1 MPRPV
6 QAVLVLLHVL
16 FVATLVGAVRAL
28 SAASSVDAVDGYL
41 LGLLLYASLPG
52 VAAFVL
58 SLRVR
63 HGGVR
68 VWYGL
73 LAVQVWIVLGALAGL
88 GGGAGLEGV
97 ARLVMPTAVLVLL
110 GRAESRQ
117 WFRSSPELRAE
128 QRLFSFARMM
138 TLRRDGGQTA
148 LEYLGLVLVVVA
160 LVGGLTA
167 TGVGRQLTAE
177 IRAAI
182 CSLTGSSCPAP
193 GRDVVAGGGDAAGD
207 GGGDGLGGTGA
218 GGSSG
223 ADGGS
228 AHGGGESGLT
238 GGSGSTGTSGATEGA
253 TTTTGATDGTAT
265 TGSDSTGGSGTDG
278 GAGSSDSGTDGGAG
292 SSDSTGGSSIDGG
305 TGGTESGGGS
315 GRPTGSTGGS
325 SAGGATGTSGATGA
339 TGASGTTGSQPGSAS
354 PQDRAALPPADFIVP
369 VDAGRP
375 AGPHGGGFLDG
386 LVGDGLGG
394 DVQGVVDAVLRP
406 GETGRRIV
414 DQWRRDTRGAEG
426 KWARGDYIGAVWDGN
441 KAVGGAGAGMA
452 IPGSGARVDAEVR
465 DAERAHLSERI
476 PLTATPAGR
485 KAWWDGLSPE
495 ERERYIEL
503 VPERIGNL
511 DGIPALARDAANR
524 RNLPA
529 LIDKLEGVDTDKARD
544 QLAGLREIQRQLDE
558 DAKPPMY
565 LIGIGDEGNGRAIVS
580 FGDPDA
586 SRHVS
591 AYVPGLNTSLDEE
604 FAKNDIGRARDT
616 AIGAQGYDESTAS
629 IVWLGYDAP
638 QLPDKDGVAGYFAV
652 MGTGRAEK
660 GGAAY
665 RDFMDGISVTNRNED
680 PHLTAIGHSYG
691 SRTVGAAAARPG
703 GIPGVDDIILVG
715 SPGVGVDHAVD
726 LGVGSAHVF
735 VGAAANDP
743 VTKLPSR
750 TQVVVGG
757 VGLVLGGPGGAYL
770 AGDLADPGDDDL
782 WFGKDPASE
791 AFGARRFPVADGPP
805 LVGGGGI
812 SLDSHANYFSPE
824 RDAVSA
830 DSIALI
836 VSGNA
841 DRLKMEEPK

>member
-1 MPRPV
+1 MPRPL

-16 FVATLVGAVRAL
+16 LVATLVGAIRAL
-28 SAASSVDAVDGYL
+28 STASSVDAVDGYL

-58 SLRVR
+58 SLYVR

-73 LAVQVWIVLGALAGL
+73 LAVQAWIVLGALAEL
-88 GGGAGLEGV
+88 SGGAGVQGV
-97 ARLVMPTAVLVLL
+97 ARLVMPAAVIVLL
-110 GRAESRQ
+110 CRPESRR
-117 WFRSSPELRAE
+117 WFRSGLEQRAE

-138 TLRRDGGQTA
+138 KLRRDGGQTA

-160 LVGGLTA
+160 LVGGLMA
-167 TGVGRQLTAE
+167 TGTGRQLTAE
-177 IRAAI
+177 IRSAI
-182 CSLTGSSCPAP
+182 CELTGSSCPAP
-193 GRDVVAGGGDAAGD
+193 GHDVVAGGGSTNGNGNGSGSGDDASGAGAD
-207 GGGDGLGGTGA
+207 TGA
-218 GGSSG
+218 GG
-223 ADGGS
+223 A
-228 AHGGGESGLT
+228 GGGGGDESSLT
-238 GGSGSTGTSGATEGA
+238 GGTGSTGTSGDTGGGA
-253 TTTTGATDGTAT
+253 TTGTT
-265 TGSDSTGGSGTDG
+265 
-278 GAGSSDSGTDGGAG
+278 AGSSGN
-292 SSDSTGGSSIDGG
+292 TGGSSGNS
-305 TGGTESGGGS
+305 E
-315 GRPTGSTGGS
+315 GS
-325 SAGGATGTSGATGA
+325 SGSSSNSGSSGTSSPSSP
-339 TGASGTTGSQPGSAS
+339 SGDTAH
-354 PQDRAALPPADFIVP
+354 PQGDDAFPPAAVFVP

-375 AGPHGGGFLDG
+375 AGPNGGGFLDG
-386 LVGDGLGG
+386 LLGDGLGG

-406 GETGRRIV
+406 GESGRRIV
-414 DQWRRDTRGAEG
+414 DQWERDTRGAGE
-426 KWARGDYIGAVWDGN
+426 KWARGDYIGAAWDWN
-441 KAVGGAGAGMA
+441 KAVGGAGAGLA

-476 PLTATPAGR
+476 PQNATPAER

-511 DGIPALARDAANR
+511 DGIPVLARDAANR

-544 QLAGLREIQRQLDE
+544 QLAGLREIERQLKE
-558 DAKPPMY
+558 DGVPPMY

-580 FGDPDA
+580 FGNPDA
-586 SRHVS
+586 SQHVS

-604 FAKNDIGRARDT
+604 FAKNDLGRARDT
-616 AIGAQGYDESTAS
+616 AIGAQGYDDSTAS

-638 QLPDKDGVAGYFAV
+638 QLPDKDGAAGYFAV

-665 RDFMDGISVTNRNED
+665 RDFMGGISATNQNAD

-726 LGVGSAHVF
+726 LGVGSEHVF

-743 VTKLPSR
+743 VTKLPSK

-757 VGLVLGGPGGAYL
+757 IGLALGGPGGAYL

-782 WFGKDPASE
+782 WFGKDPASK

-805 LVGGGGI
+805 LVSGSGI
-812 SLDSHANYFSPE
+812 SLDSHSNYFSPE

>member
-1 MPRPV
+1 MPRPL
-6 QAVLVLLHVL
+6 QAVLILLHVL
-16 FVATLVGAVRAL
+16 FVATLVGAIRAL
-28 SAASSVDAVDGYL
+28 STASSVDAVDGYL

-58 SLRVR
+58 SLYVR

-73 LAVQVWIVLGALAGL
+73 LAVQAWIVLGALAEL
-88 GGGAGLEGV
+88 SGGSGGEGV
-97 ARLVMPTAVLVLL
+97 ARLVIPAAVIVLL
-110 GRAESRQ
+110 CRPESRR
-117 WFRSSPELRAE
+117 WFRSELEQRAE

-138 TLRRDGGQTA
+138 KLRRDGGQTA

-160 LVGGLTA
+160 LVGGLMA
-167 TGVGRQLTAE
+167 TGTGRQLTAE
-177 IRAAI
+177 IRSAI
-182 CSLTGSSCPAP
+182 CELTGSSCPAP
-193 GRDVVAGGGDAAGD
+193 GHDLVAGGGSADGSGSGSGSDSSGGSGSAGAGGSGGGDASGVGD
-207 GGGDGLGGTGA
+207 GGGE
-218 GGSSG
+218 SS
-223 ADGGS
+223 
-228 AHGGGESGLT
+228 LT
-238 GGSGSTGTSGATEGA
+238 GGTGSTGTSGD
-253 TTTTGATDGTAT
+253 TGGTAT
-265 TGSDSTGGSGTDG
+265 TGSTAGSGGSV
-278 GAGSSDSGTDGGAG
+278 
-292 SSDSTGGSSIDGG
+292 G
-305 TGGTESGGGS
+305 TGGT
-315 GRPTGSTGGS
+315 TGSTAGS
-325 SAGGATGTSGATGA
+325 TAGSNGSAGAPGDTTRPQGN
-339 TGASGTTGSQPGSAS
+339 ASSPSTQGGDTFPPG
-354 PQDRAALPPADFIVP
+354 DVIVP

-375 AGPHGGGFLDG
+375 AGPNGGGFLG
-386 LVGDGLGG
+386 GFLGDGLGG

-406 GETGRRIV
+406 GDSGRRIV
-414 DQWRRDTRGAEG
+414 DQWGRDTRGAGE
-426 KWARGDYIGAVWDGN
+426 KWARGDYIGAAWDWN
-441 KAVGGAGAGMA
+441 KAVGGAGAGLA

-476 PLTATPAGR
+476 PQNAAPAER

-511 DGIPALARDAANR
+511 DGIPVLARDAANR

-544 QLAGLREIQRQLDE
+544 QLAGLREIERQLNE
-558 DAKPPMY
+558 NGKPPMY

-580 FGDPDA
+580 FGNPDA
-586 SRHVS
+586 SQHVS

-604 FAKNDIGRARDT
+604 FAKNDLGRARDT

-660 GGAAY
+660 GGEAY
-665 RDFMDGISVTNRNED
+665 RGFMDGISVTNQNKD

-691 SRTVGAAAARPG
+691 SRTVGAAAAKPG

-726 LGVGSAHVF
+726 LGVGSEHVF

-743 VTKLPSR
+743 VTKLPSK

-757 VGLVLGGPGGAYL
+757 IGLALGGPGGAYI

-782 WFGKDPASE
+782 WFGKDPASK

-805 LVGGGGI
+805 LVSGSGI
-812 SLDSHANYFSPE
+812 SLDSHSNYFSPE

>member
-1 MPRPV
+1 MPRPL
-6 QAVLVLLHVL
+6 QAALILVHVL
-16 FVATLVGAVRAL
+16 FVATLVGGVRAL
-28 SAASSVDAVDGYL
+28 STASSVDAVDGYL

-52 VAAFVL
+52 VAVFVL
-58 SLRVR
+58 SLYVR

-73 LAVQVWIVLGALAGL
+73 LAGLAWTVLGALAEL
-88 GGGAGLEGV
+88 SGGAEGQGL
-97 ARLVMPTAVLVLL
+97 ARLAVPVAVIVLL
-110 GRAESRQ
+110 CRPESRR
-117 WFRSSPELRAE
+117 WFRSGLEQRAE

-138 TLRRDGGQTA
+138 RLRRDGGQTA

-160 LVGGLTA
+160 LVGGLMA
-167 TGVGRQLTAE
+167 TGTGQQLTAE
-177 IRAAI
+177 IRSAI
-182 CSLTGSSCPAP
+182 CELTVSSCPAP
-193 GRDVVAGGGDAAGD
+193 GRDVVAGGGGTD
-207 GGGDGLGGTGA
+207 GNSD
-218 GGSSG
+218 
-223 ADGGS
+223 GS
-228 AHGGGESGLT
+228 A
-238 GGSGSTGTSGATEGA
+238 GGSGSRPHDTPGAGAADGSGGEDESSLTGGTGSTGTRGENG
-253 TTTTGATDGTAT
+253 TTGSTGQPGDTSRPGDTAT
-265 TGSDSTGGSGTDG
+265 TGAPNTPNT
-278 GAGSSDSGTDGGAG
+278 
-292 SSDSTGGSSIDGG
+292 
-305 TGGTESGGGS
+305 
-315 GRPTGSTGGS
+315 PQ
-325 SAGGATGTSGATGA
+325 ATT
-339 TGASGTTGSQPGSAS
+339 PS
-354 PQDRAALPPADFIVP
+354 PQSDLTAP

-375 AGPHGGGFLDG
+375 PGPHRGGFIDG
-386 LVGDGLGG
+386 FLGDGVGG
-394 DVQGVVDAVLRP
+394 DVRGVVGAVLRP
-406 GETGRRIV
+406 GETGQRIA
-414 DQWRRDTRGAEG
+414 DQWRRDTRDAER
-426 KWARGDYIGAVWDGN
+426 KWARGDYIGAAWDWN
-441 KAVGGAGAGMA
+441 KAVGGVGAGLA

-465 DAERAHLSERI
+465 EAERAHLGERI
-476 PLTATPAGR
+476 PQKATPAQR

-503 VPERIGNL
+503 LPERIGNL
-511 DGIPALARDAANR
+511 DGIPVLARDAANR

-529 LIDKLEGVDTDKARD
+529 LIDKLEGVDTDKAHD
-544 QLAGLREIQRQLDE
+544 QLAGLREIERQLNE
-558 DAKPPMY
+558 NGKPPMY
-565 LIGIGDEGNGRAIVS
+565 LIGVGDEGNGRAIVS
-580 FGDPDA
+580 FGNPDV
-586 SRHVS
+586 SQHVS

-604 FAKNDIGRARDT
+604 FAKNDLGRARDT

-665 RDFMDGISVTNRNED
+665 RDFMGGISVTNQNKD

-726 LGVGSAHVF
+726 LGVGSEHVF

-743 VTKLPSR
+743 VTKLPSK

-757 VGLVLGGPGGAYL
+757 LGLALGGPGGAYV

-782 WFGKDPASE
+782 WFGKDPASK

-805 LVGGGGI
+805 LVSGSGI
-812 SLDSHANYFSPE
+812 SLDSHSNYFSPE

>member
-1 MPRPV
+1 MPRPL
-6 QAVLVLLHVL
+6 QAALILVHVL
-16 FVATLVGAVRAL
+16 FVATLVGTVRAL
-28 SAASSVDAVDGYL
+28 STASSVDAVDGYL

-52 VAAFVL
+52 VAVFVL
-58 SLRVR
+58 SLYVR

-68 VWYGL
+68 VWYAL
-73 LAVQVWIVLGALAGL
+73 LAVLAWTVLGALAEL
-88 GGGAGLEGV
+88 SGGAEGQGL
-97 ARLVMPTAVLVLL
+97 ARLAVPVAVIVLL
-110 GRAESRQ
+110 CRPESRR
-117 WFRSSPELRAE
+117 WFRSGLEQRAE

-138 TLRRDGGQTA
+138 RLRRDGGQTA

-160 LVGGLTA
+160 LVGGLMA
-167 TGVGRQLTAE
+167 TGTGQQLTAE
-177 IRAAI
+177 IRSAI
-182 CSLTGSSCPAP
+182 CELTGSSCPAP
-193 GRDVVAGGGDAAGD
+193 GRDVVAD
-207 GGGDGLGGTGA
+207 GGGTDGNSDGSADGSGSRPHDPPGA
-218 GGSSG
+218 GA
-223 ADGGS
+223 ADGS
-228 AHGGGESGLT
+228 GGEDESSLT
-238 GGSGSTGTSGATEGA
+238 GGTGSTGTRGENGTTGTTGTTGQPGTTGD
-253 TTTTGATDGTAT
+253 TTTTGAHTPNTPQAT
-265 TGSDSTGGSGTDG
+265 T
-278 GAGSSDSGTDGGAG
+278 
-292 SSDSTGGSSIDGG
+292 
-305 TGGTESGGGS
+305 
-315 GRPTGSTGGS
+315 P
-325 SAGGATGTSGATGA
+325 
-339 TGASGTTGSQPGSAS
+339 S
-354 PQDRAALPPADFIVP
+354 PQSDFTAP
-369 VDAGRP
+369 VDASRP
-375 AGPHGGGFLDG
+375 PGPHGGGFIDG
-386 LVGDGLGG
+386 FLGDGVGG
-394 DVQGVVDAVLRP
+394 DVRGVVGAVLRP
-406 GETGRRIV
+406 GETGQRIA
-414 DQWRRDTRGAEG
+414 DQWGRDTRDAER
-426 KWARGDYIGAVWDGN
+426 KWARGDYIGAAWDWN
-441 KAVGGAGAGMA
+441 KAVGGVGAGLA

-465 DAERAHLSERI
+465 EAERAHLGERI
-476 PLTATPAGR
+476 PQNATPAQR

-503 VPERIGNL
+503 VPERIGSL
-511 DGIPALARDAANR
+511 DGIPVLARDAANR

-544 QLAGLREIQRQLDE
+544 QLAGLREIERQLNE
-558 DAKPPMY
+558 NGKPPMY
-565 LIGIGDEGNGRAIVS
+565 LIGVGDEGNGRAIVS
-580 FGDPDA
+580 FGNPDV
-586 SRHVS
+586 SQHVS

-604 FAKNDIGRARDT
+604 FAKNDLGRARDT

-665 RDFMDGISVTNRNED
+665 RDFMGGISVTNQNKD

-726 LGVGSAHVF
+726 LGVGSEHVF

-743 VTKLPSR
+743 VTKLPSK

-757 VGLVLGGPGGAYL
+757 LGLALGGPGGAYV

-782 WFGKDPASE
+782 WFGKDPASK

-805 LVGGGGI
+805 LVSGSGI
-812 SLDSHANYFSPE
+812 SLDSHSNYFSPE

>member
-1 MPRPV
+1 MPRPL
-6 QAVLVLLHVL
+6 QAALILVHVL

-28 SAASSVDAVDGYL
+28 STASSVDAVDGYL

-52 VAAFVL
+52 VAVFVL
-58 SLRVR
+58 SLYVR

-73 LAVQVWIVLGALAGL
+73 LAVLAWTVLGALAEL
-88 GGGAGLEGV
+88 SGGAEGQGL
-97 ARLVMPTAVLVLL
+97 ARLAVPVAVIVLL
-110 GRAESRQ
+110 CRPESRR
-117 WFRSSPELRAE
+117 WFRSGLEQRAE

-138 TLRRDGGQTA
+138 RLRRDGGQTA

-160 LVGGLTA
+160 LVGGLMA
-167 TGVGRQLTAE
+167 TGTGQQLTAE
-177 IRAAI
+177 IRSAI
-182 CSLTGSSCPAP
+182 CELTGSSCPAP
-193 GRDVVAGGGDAAGD
+193 GRDVVAGGAGTD
-207 GGGDGLGGTGA
+207 GNSDGRA
-218 GGSSG
+218 
-223 ADGGS
+223 
-228 AHGGGESGLT
+228 
-238 GGSGSTGTSGATEGA
+238 GGSGSRPHDPPGAGAADGSGGE
-253 TTTTGATDGTAT
+253 DE
-265 TGSDSTGGSGTDG
+265 SSLTGG
-278 GAGSSDSGTDGGAG
+278 
-292 SSDSTGGSSIDGG
+292 
-305 TGGTESGGGS
+305 
-315 GRPTGSTGGS
+315 TGSTGTRGEN
-325 SAGGATGTSGATGA
+325 GTSGSSGQPGISGSTGQP
-339 TGASGTTGSQPGSAS
+339 GTTGDTNATTGAPTT
-354 PQDRAALPPADFIVP
+354 PQSDLTAP
-369 VDAGRP
+369 VDASRP
-375 AGPHGGGFLDG
+375 PGPHGGGFIDG
-386 LVGDGLGG
+386 FLGDGVGG
-394 DVQGVVDAVLRP
+394 DVRGVVGAVLRP
-406 GETGRRIV
+406 GETGQRIA
-414 DQWRRDTRGAEG
+414 DQWGRDTRGAEQ
-426 KWARGDYIGAVWDGN
+426 KWARGDYIGAAWDWN
-441 KAVGGAGAGMA
+441 KAVGGVGAGLA

-465 DAERAHLSERI
+465 DAERAHLGERI
-476 PLTATPAGR
+476 PQNATPAQR

-503 VPERIGNL
+503 LPERIGNL
-511 DGIPALARDAANR
+511 DGIPVLARDAANR

-529 LIDKLEGVDTDKARD
+529 LIDKLEGVDTDKARE
-544 QLAGLREIQRQLDE
+544 QLAGLREIERQLNE
-558 DAKPPMY
+558 NGKPPMY

-580 FGDPDA
+580 FGNPDV
-586 SRHVS
+586 SQHVS

-604 FAKNDIGRARDT
+604 FAKNDLGRARDT

-665 RDFMDGISVTNRNED
+665 RDFMGGISVTNQNED

-726 LGVGSAHVF
+726 LGVGSEHVF

-743 VTKLPSR
+743 VTKLPSK

-757 VGLVLGGPGGAYL
+757 LGLALGGPGGAYV

-782 WFGKDPASE
+782 WFGKDPASK

-805 LVGGGGI
+805 LVSGSGI
-812 SLDSHANYFSPE
+812 SLDSHSNYFSPE

>member
-1 MPRPV
+1 MPRPL
-6 QAVLVLLHVL
+6 QAVLILLHVL

-28 SAASSVDAVDGYL
+28 STASSVDAVDGYL

-52 VAAFVL
+52 IGAFVL
-58 SLRVR
+58 SLYVR
-63 HGGVR
+63 KGGVR

-73 LAVQVWIVLGALAGL
+73 LAVQAWIVLGALAEL
-88 GGGAGLEGV
+88 SGGAGAGGV
-97 ARLVMPTAVLVLL
+97 ARLVIPVAVIVLL
-110 GRAESRQ
+110 CRPGSRR
-117 WFRSSPELRAE
+117 WFRSGLDERAE

-138 TLRRDGGQTA
+138 KLRRDGGQTA

-160 LVGGLTA
+160 LVGGLMA
-167 TGVGRQLTAE
+167 TGTGRQLTAE
-177 IRAAI
+177 IRSAI
-182 CSLTGSSCPAP
+182 CELTGGSCPAP
-193 GRDVVAGGGDAAGD
+193 GHDVVAGGGSTDGSGGGSGSGGGGDTGGGSGHGDSSGAGAD
-207 GGGDGLGGTGA
+207 GGGGDG
-218 GGSSG
+218 SS
-223 ADGGS
+223 
-228 AHGGGESGLT
+228 LT
-238 GGSGSTGTSGATEGA
+238 GGTGSTGTSGDTGGA
-253 TTTTGATDGTAT
+253 AT
-265 TGSDSTGGSGTDG
+265 TGSKGGSTTGST
-278 GAGSSDSGTDGGAG
+278 AGSSGGGPQGNG
-292 SSDSTGGSSIDGG
+292 SSPQGDGQG
-305 TGGTESGGGS
+305 DGQSGGQ
-315 GRPTGSTGGS
+315 GGD
-325 SAGGATGTSGATGA
+325 AF
-339 TGASGTTGSQPGSAS
+339 
-354 PQDRAALPPADFIVP
+354 PPSDVIVP

-375 AGPHGGGFLDG
+375 AGPNGGGFLDG
-386 LVGDGLGG
+386 FLGDGLGG

-406 GETGRRIV
+406 GESGRRIV
-414 DQWRRDTRGAEG
+414 DQWGRDTQGAG
-426 KWARGDYIGAVWDGN
+426 DKWDRGDYVGAVWDWN
-441 KAVGGAGAGMA
+441 KAVGGAGAGLA

-465 DAERAHLSERI
+465 DAERAHLSGRI
-476 PLTATPAGR
+476 PQNATPAGN

-503 VPERIGNL
+503 VPDRIGNL
-511 DGIPALARDAANR
+511 DGIPVLARDAANR

-544 QLAGLREIQRQLDE
+544 QLAGLREIDRQLKE
-558 DAKPPMY
+558 NGKPPMY

-580 FGDPDA
+580 FGNPDA
-586 SRHVS
+586 SQHVS

-604 FAKNDIGRARDT
+604 FAKNDLGRARDT
-616 AIGAQGYDESTAS
+616 AIGAQGYDDSTAS

-638 QLPDKDGVAGYFAV
+638 QLPDKDGAAGYFAV

-665 RDFMDGISVTNRNED
+665 RDFMGGISVTNQNKD
-680 PHLTAIGHSYG
+680 PHMTAIGHSYG

-726 LGVGSAHVF
+726 LGVGSEHVF

-743 VTKLPSR
+743 VTKLPSK

-757 VGLVLGGPGGAYL
+757 IGLALGGPGGAYL

-782 WFGKDPASE
+782 WFGKDPASK

-805 LVGGGGI
+805 LVSGSGI
-812 SLDSHANYFSPE
+812 SLDSHSNYFSPE

>member
-1 MPRPV
+1 MPRPL
-6 QAVLVLLHVL
+6 QAVLILLHVL
-16 FVATLVGAVRAL
+16 FVATLVGAIRAL
-28 SAASSVDAVDGYL
+28 STASSVDAVDGYL

-58 SLRVR
+58 SLYVR

-73 LAVQVWIVLGALAGL
+73 LAVQAWIVLGALAEL
-88 GGGAGLEGV
+88 SGGSGGEGV
-97 ARLVMPTAVLVLL
+97 ARLVIPAAVIVLL
-110 GRAESRQ
+110 CRPESRR
-117 WFRSSPELRAE
+117 WFRSELEQRAE

-138 TLRRDGGQTA
+138 KLRRDGGQTA

-160 LVGGLTA
+160 LVGGLMA
-167 TGVGRQLTAE
+167 TGTGRQLTAE
-177 IRAAI
+177 IRSAI
-182 CSLTGSSCPAP
+182 CELTGSSCPAP
-193 GRDVVAGGGDAAGD
+193 GHDLVAGGGSADGSSSGSDSSGGSDSAGAGGSGGGDASGVGD
-207 GGGDGLGGTGA
+207 GGGE
-218 GGSSG
+218 SS
-223 ADGGS
+223 
-228 AHGGGESGLT
+228 LT
-238 GGSGSTGTSGATEGA
+238 GGTGSTGTSGD
-253 TTTTGATDGTAT
+253 TGGTAT
-265 TGSDSTGGSGTDG
+265 TGSTAGSGGS
-278 GAGSSDSGTDGGAG
+278 A
-292 SSDSTGGSSIDGG
+292 G
-305 TGGTESGGGS
+305 TGGT
-315 GRPTGSTGGS
+315 TGSTAGS
-325 SAGGATGTSGATGA
+325 
-339 TGASGTTGSQPGSAS
+339 TTGSTAGSNGSTGAPGDATRPQGNAS
-354 PQDRAALPPADFIVP
+354 SPSTQGGDSFPPGDVIVP

-375 AGPHGGGFLDG
+375 AGPNGGGFLG
-386 LVGDGLGG
+386 GFLGDGLGG

-406 GETGRRIV
+406 GDSGRRIV
-414 DQWRRDTRGAEG
+414 DQWGRDTRGAGE
-426 KWARGDYIGAVWDGN
+426 KWARGDYIGAAWDWN
-441 KAVGGAGAGMA
+441 KAVGGAGAGLA

-465 DAERAHLSERI
+465 EAERAHLSERI
-476 PLTATPAGR
+476 PQNAAPAER

-511 DGIPALARDAANR
+511 DGIPVLARDAANR

-544 QLAGLREIQRQLDE
+544 QLAGLREIERQLNE
-558 DAKPPMY
+558 NGKPPMY

-580 FGDPDA
+580 FGNPDA
-586 SRHVS
+586 SQHVS

-604 FAKNDIGRARDT
+604 FAKNDLGRARDT

-660 GGAAY
+660 GGEAY
-665 RDFMDGISVTNRNED
+665 RGFMDGISVTNQNKD

-691 SRTVGAAAARPG
+691 SRTVGAAAAKPG

-726 LGVGSAHVF
+726 LGVGSEHVF

-743 VTKLPSR
+743 VTKLPSK

-757 VGLVLGGPGGAYL
+757 IGLALGGPGGAYI

-782 WFGKDPASE
+782 WFGKDPASK

-805 LVGGGGI
+805 LVSGSGI
-812 SLDSHANYFSPE
+812 SLDSHSNYFSPE

>member
-1 MPRPV
+1 MPRPL
-6 QAVLVLLHVL
+6 QAALILLHVL
-16 FVATLVGAVRAL
+16 FVATLVGAIRAL
-28 SAASSVDAVDGYL
+28 STASSVDAVDGYL

-52 VAAFVL
+52 VAVFVL
-58 SLRVR
+58 SLYVR

-73 LAVQVWIVLGALAGL
+73 LAVLAWIVLGGLAEV
-88 GGGAGLEGV
+88 GGGAEGQGL
-97 ARLVMPTAVLVLL
+97 ARLAVPVAVIVLL
-110 GRAESRQ
+110 CRPESRG
-117 WFRSSPELRAE
+117 WFRSGLEQRAE

-138 TLRRDGGQTA
+138 RLRRDGGQTA

-160 LVGGLTA
+160 LVGGLMA
-167 TGVGRQLTAE
+167 TGTGQQLTAE
-177 IRAAI
+177 IRSAI
-182 CSLTGSSCPAP
+182 CELTGSSCPAP
-193 GRDVVAGGGDAAGD
+193 GRDVVAGGG
-207 GGGDGLGGTGA
+207 GT

-223 ADGGS
+223 GGADGGGS
-228 AHGGGESGLT
+228 GVRDTPGAGADGGGGEGESSLT
-238 GGSGSTGTSGATEGA
+238 GGTGSTGTRGENGRPDG
-253 TTTTGATDGTAT
+253 TGQPGDPGRPDDTAT
-265 TGSDSTGGSGTDG
+265 TGAPNT
-278 GAGSSDSGTDGGAG
+278 
-292 SSDSTGGSSIDGG
+292 
-305 TGGTESGGGS
+305 
-315 GRPTGSTGGS
+315 PQGST
-325 SAGGATGTSGATGA
+325 
-339 TGASGTTGSQPGSAS
+339 PF
-354 PQDRAALPPADFIVP
+354 PQSDFIAP

-375 AGPHGGGFLDG
+375 AGPHGGGFIGGFL
-386 LVGDGLGG
+386 GDGVGG
-394 DVQGVVDAVLRP
+394 DVRGVVDAVLRP
-406 GETGRRIV
+406 GETGQRIA
-414 DQWRRDTRGAEG
+414 DQWGRDTRGAEQ
-426 KWARGDYIGAVWDGN
+426 KWARGDYIGAAWDWN
-441 KAVGGAGAGMA
+441 KAVGGAGAGLA

-465 DAERAHLSERI
+465 DAERAHLGERI
-476 PLTATPAGR
+476 PQNATPAQR

-511 DGIPALARDAANR
+511 DGIPVLARDAANR

-544 QLAGLREIQRQLDE
+544 QLAGLREIERQLNE
-558 DAKPPMY
+558 NGKPPMY
-565 LIGIGDEGNGRAIVS
+565 LIGVGDEGNGRAIVS
-580 FGDPDA
+580 FGNPDA
-586 SRHVS
+586 SQHVS

-604 FAKNDIGRARDT
+604 FAKNDLGRARDT

-665 RDFMDGISVTNRNED
+665 RDFMGGISVTNRNKD

-726 LGVGSAHVF
+726 LGVGSEHVF

-743 VTKLPSR
+743 VTKLPSK

-757 VGLVLGGPGGAYL
+757 LGLALGGPGGAYV

-782 WFGKDPASE
+782 WFGKDPASK

-805 LVGGGGI
+805 LVSGSGI
-812 SLDSHANYFSPE
+812 SLDSHSNYFSPE

>member
-1 MPRPV
+1 MPRPL
-6 QAVLVLLHVL
+6 QAVLILLHVL
-16 FVATLVGAVRAL
+16 FVATLVGAIRAL
-28 SAASSVDAVDGYL
+28 STASSVDAVDGYL

-52 VAAFVL
+52 IGAFVL
-58 SLRVR
+58 SLYVR
-63 HGGVR
+63 KGGVR

-73 LAVQVWIVLGALAGL
+73 LAVQAWIVLGALAEL
-88 GGGAGLEGV
+88 SGGAGAGGV
-97 ARLVMPTAVLVLL
+97 ARLVIPTAAIVLL
-110 GRAESRQ
+110 CRPGSRR
-117 WFRSSPELRAE
+117 WFRSGLEQRAE

-138 TLRRDGGQTA
+138 RLRRDAGQTA

-167 TGVGRQLTAE
+167 TGTGRQLTAE
-177 IRAAI
+177 IRSAI
-182 CSLTGSSCPAP
+182 CELTGGSCPAP
-193 GRDVVAGGGDAAGD
+193 GHDVVAGGGSADGSGSGSGNSAGD
-207 GGGDGLGGTGA
+207 SSGHDDASGA
-218 GGSSG
+218 GTDGGAG
-223 ADGGS
+223 ADGG
-228 AHGGGESGLT
+228 GGDESSLT
-238 GGSGSTGTSGATEGA
+238 GGAGSTGTSGGA
-253 TTTTGATDGTAT
+253 RDTGGTAT
-265 TGSDSTGGSGTDG
+265 TGST
-278 GAGSSDSGTDGGAG
+278 
-292 SSDSTGGSSIDGG
+292 GG
-305 TGGTESGGGS
+305 TGGTGGDSGSTAGNGGS
-315 GRPTGSTGGS
+315 GSGSGDTSGPQGGDPG
-325 SAGGATGTSGATGA
+325 GGAF
-339 TGASGTTGSQPGSAS
+339 
-354 PQDRAALPPADFIVP
+354 PPSDAIVP

-375 AGPHGGGFLDG
+375 AGPNGGGFLDG
-386 LVGDGLGG
+386 FLGDGLGG

-406 GETGRRIV
+406 GESGQGIV
-414 DQWRRDTRGAEG
+414 DQWGRDTQGAGE
-426 KWARGDYIGAVWDGN
+426 KWERGDYVGAAWDWN
-441 KAVGGAGAGMA
+441 KAVGGAGAGLA

-465 DAERAHLSERI
+465 DAERAHLSGRI
-476 PLTATPAGR
+476 PQNATPAGN

-495 ERERYIEL
+495 ERDRYIEL

-511 DGIPALARDAANR
+511 DGIPVLARDAANR

-544 QLAGLREIQRQLDE
+544 QLAGLREIERQLKE
-558 DAKPPMY
+558 DGKPPMY

-580 FGDPDA
+580 FGNPDA
-586 SRHVS
+586 SQNVS

-604 FAKNDIGRARDT
+604 FAKNDLGRARDT
-616 AIGAQGYDESTAS
+616 AIGAQGYDDSTAS

-638 QLPDKDGVAGYFAV
+638 QLPDKDGAAGYFAV

-665 RDFMDGISVTNRNED
+665 RDFMGGISVTNQNKN
-680 PHLTAIGHSYG
+680 PHMTAIGHSYG

-726 LGVGSAHVF
+726 LGVGSEHVF

-743 VTKLPSR
+743 VTKLPSK

-757 VGLVLGGPGGAYL
+757 IGLALGGPGGAYL
-770 AGDLADPGDDDL
+770 TGDLADPGDDDL
-782 WFGKDPASE
+782 WFGKDPASK

-805 LVGGGGI
+805 LVSGSGI
-812 SLDSHANYFSPE
+812 SLDSHSNYFSPE

>member
-1 MPRPV
+1 MPRPL
-6 QAVLVLLHVL
+6 QAVLILLHVL
-16 FVATLVGAVRAL
+16 FVATLVGAIRAL
-28 SAASSVDAVDGYL
+28 STASSVDAVDGYL

-58 SLRVR
+58 SLYVR

-73 LAVQVWIVLGALAGL
+73 LAVQAWIVLGALAEL
-88 GGGAGLEGV
+88 SGGSGGEGV
-97 ARLVMPTAVLVLL
+97 ARLVIPAAVIVLL
-110 GRAESRQ
+110 CRPESRR
-117 WFRSSPELRAE
+117 WFRSELEQRAE

-138 TLRRDGGQTA
+138 KLRRDGGQTA

-160 LVGGLTA
+160 LVGGLMA
-167 TGVGRQLTAE
+167 TGTGRQLTAE
-177 IRAAI
+177 IRSAI
-182 CSLTGSSCPAP
+182 CELTGSSCPAP
-193 GRDVVAGGGDAAGD
+193 GHDLVAGGGSADGSGSGSDSSGGSGSAGAGGSGGGDASGVGD
-207 GGGDGLGGTGA
+207 GGGE
-218 GGSSG
+218 SS
-223 ADGGS
+223 
-228 AHGGGESGLT
+228 LT
-238 GGSGSTGTSGATEGA
+238 GGTGSTGTSGD
-253 TTTTGATDGTAT
+253 TGGTAT
-265 TGSDSTGGSGTDG
+265 TGSTAGSGGS
-278 GAGSSDSGTDGGAG
+278 A
-292 SSDSTGGSSIDGG
+292 G
-305 TGGTESGGGS
+305 TGGT
-315 GRPTGSTGGS
+315 TGSTAGS
-325 SAGGATGTSGATGA
+325 NAGSNGSAGAPGDATRPQGN
-339 TGASGTTGSQPGSAS
+339 ASSPSTQGGDSFPPG
-354 PQDRAALPPADFIVP
+354 DVIVP

-375 AGPHGGGFLDG
+375 AGPNGGGFLG
-386 LVGDGLGG
+386 GFLGDGLGG

-406 GETGRRIV
+406 GDSGRRIV
-414 DQWRRDTRGAEG
+414 DQWGRDTRGAGE
-426 KWARGDYIGAVWDGN
+426 KWARGDYIGAAWDWN
-441 KAVGGAGAGMA
+441 KAVGGAGAGLA

-465 DAERAHLSERI
+465 EAERAHLSERI
-476 PLTATPAGR
+476 PQNAAPAER

-511 DGIPALARDAANR
+511 DGIPVLARDAANR

-544 QLAGLREIQRQLDE
+544 QLAGLREIERQLNE
-558 DAKPPMY
+558 NGKPPMY

-580 FGDPDA
+580 FGNPDA
-586 SRHVS
+586 SQHVS

-604 FAKNDIGRARDT
+604 FAKNDLGRARDT

-660 GGAAY
+660 GGEAY
-665 RDFMDGISVTNRNED
+665 RGFMDGISVTNQNKD

-691 SRTVGAAAARPG
+691 SRTVGAAAAKPG

-726 LGVGSAHVF
+726 LGVGSEHVF

-743 VTKLPSR
+743 VTKLPSK

-757 VGLVLGGPGGAYL
+757 IGLALGGPGGAYI

-782 WFGKDPASE
+782 WFGKDPASK

-805 LVGGGGI
+805 LVSGSGI
-812 SLDSHANYFSPE
+812 SLDSHSNYFSPE

>member
-1 MPRPV
+1 MPRPL
-6 QAVLVLLHVL
+6 QAVLILLHVL
-16 FVATLVGAVRAL
+16 FVATLVGAIRAL
-28 SAASSVDAVDGYL
+28 STASSVDAVDGYL

-58 SLRVR
+58 SLYVR

-73 LAVQVWIVLGALAGL
+73 LAVQAWIVLGALAEL
-88 GGGAGLEGV
+88 SGGSGGEGV
-97 ARLVMPTAVLVLL
+97 ARLVIPAAVIVLL
-110 GRAESRQ
+110 CRPESRR
-117 WFRSSPELRAE
+117 WFRSELEQRAE

-138 TLRRDGGQTA
+138 KLRRDGGQTA

-160 LVGGLTA
+160 LVGGLMA
-167 TGVGRQLTAE
+167 TGTGRQLTAE
-177 IRAAI
+177 IRSAI
-182 CSLTGSSCPAP
+182 CELTGSSCPAP
-193 GRDVVAGGGDAAGD
+193 GHDLVAGGGSADGSGSGSDSSGGSGSAGAGGSGGGDASGVGD
-207 GGGDGLGGTGA
+207 GGGE
-218 GGSSG
+218 SS
-223 ADGGS
+223 
-228 AHGGGESGLT
+228 LT
-238 GGSGSTGTSGATEGA
+238 GGTGSTGTSGD
-253 TTTTGATDGTAT
+253 TGGTAT
-265 TGSDSTGGSGTDG
+265 TGSTAGSGGSAGT
-278 GAGSSDSGTDGGAG
+278 
-292 SSDSTGGSSIDGG
+292 
-305 TGGTESGGGS
+305 
-315 GRPTGSTGGS
+315 
-325 SAGGATGTSGATGA
+325 
-339 TGASGTTGSQPGSAS
+339 SGTTGSTAGSTAGSNGSAGASGDATRPQGNASS
-354 PQDRAALPPADFIVP
+354 PSTQGGDTFPPGDVIVP

-375 AGPHGGGFLDG
+375 AGPNGGGFLG
-386 LVGDGLGG
+386 GFLGDGLGG

-406 GETGRRIV
+406 GDSGRRIV
-414 DQWRRDTRGAEG
+414 DQWGRDTRGAGE
-426 KWARGDYIGAVWDGN
+426 KWARGDYIGAAWDWN
-441 KAVGGAGAGMA
+441 KAVGGAGAGLA

-476 PLTATPAGR
+476 PQNAAPAER

-511 DGIPALARDAANR
+511 DGIPVLARDAANR

-544 QLAGLREIQRQLDE
+544 QLAGLREIERQLNE
-558 DAKPPMY
+558 NGKPPMY

-580 FGDPDA
+580 FGNPDA
-586 SRHVS
+586 SQHVS

-604 FAKNDIGRARDT
+604 FAKNDLGRARDT

-660 GGAAY
+660 GGEAY
-665 RDFMDGISVTNRNED
+665 RGFMDGISVTNQNKD

-691 SRTVGAAAARPG
+691 SRTVGAAAAKPG

-726 LGVGSAHVF
+726 LGVGSEHVF

-743 VTKLPSR
+743 VTKLPSK

-757 VGLVLGGPGGAYL
+757 IGLALGGPGGAYI

-782 WFGKDPASE
+782 WFGKDPASK

-805 LVGGGGI
+805 LVSGSGI
-812 SLDSHANYFSPE
+812 SLDSHSNYFSPE

>member
-1 MPRPV
+1 MPRPL
-6 QAVLVLLHVL
+6 QAALILVHVL

-28 SAASSVDAVDGYL
+28 STASSVDAVDGYL

-52 VAAFVL
+52 VAVFVL
-58 SLRVR
+58 SLYVR

-73 LAVQVWIVLGALAGL
+73 LAVLAWTVLGALAEL
-88 GGGAGLEGV
+88 SGGAEGQGL
-97 ARLVMPTAVLVLL
+97 ARLAVPVAVIVLL
-110 GRAESRQ
+110 CRPESRR
-117 WFRSSPELRAE
+117 WFRSGLEQRAE

-138 TLRRDGGQTA
+138 RFRRDGGQTA

-160 LVGGLTA
+160 LVGGLMA
-167 TGVGRQLTAE
+167 TGTGQQLTAE
-177 IRAAI
+177 IRSAI
-182 CSLTGSSCPAP
+182 CELTGSSCPAP
-193 GRDVVAGGGDAAGD
+193 GRDVVAD
-207 GGGDGLGGTGA
+207 GGGTNGNTDGN
-218 GGSSG
+218 S
-223 ADGGS
+223 DGS
-228 AHGGGESGLT
+228 A
-238 GGSGSTGTSGATEGA
+238 GGSGSRPHGTPGAGSADGLGREDESSLTGGTGSTGTRGESGTNGTNGSTGSTGRPGDTTGQPGATGD
-253 TTTTGATDGTAT
+253 TTSGTGTTTGAPNTPNAPQAT
-265 TGSDSTGGSGTDG
+265 T
-278 GAGSSDSGTDGGAG
+278 
-292 SSDSTGGSSIDGG
+292 
-305 TGGTESGGGS
+305 
-315 GRPTGSTGGS
+315 P
-325 SAGGATGTSGATGA
+325 
-339 TGASGTTGSQPGSAS
+339 S
-354 PQDRAALPPADFIVP
+354 PQSDFPAP
-369 VDAGRP
+369 VDASRP
-375 AGPHGGGFLDG
+375 PGPHGGGFLG
-386 LVGDGLGG
+386 GFLGDGVGG
-394 DVQGVVDAVLRP
+394 DVRGVVGAVLRP
-406 GETGRRIV
+406 GETGQRIA
-414 DQWRRDTRGAEG
+414 DQWGRDTRGAER
-426 KWARGDYIGAVWDGN
+426 KWARGDYIGAAWDWN
-441 KAVGGAGAGMA
+441 KAVGGVGAGLA

-465 DAERAHLSERI
+465 EAERAHLGERI
-476 PLTATPAGR
+476 PQNATPAQR

-511 DGIPALARDAANR
+511 DGIPVLARDAANR

-544 QLAGLREIQRQLDE
+544 QLAGLREIERQLNE
-558 DAKPPMY
+558 NGKPPMY
-565 LIGIGDEGNGRAIVS
+565 LIGVGDEGNGRAIVS
-580 FGDPDA
+580 FGNPDV
-586 SRHVS
+586 SQHVS

-604 FAKNDIGRARDT
+604 FAKNDLGRARDT

-665 RDFMDGISVTNRNED
+665 RDFMGGISVTNQNKD

-726 LGVGSAHVF
+726 LGVGSEHVF

-743 VTKLPSR
+743 VTKLPSK

-757 VGLVLGGPGGAYL
+757 LGLALGGPGGAYV

-782 WFGKDPASE
+782 WFGKDPASK

-805 LVGGGGI
+805 LVSGSGI
-812 SLDSHANYFSPE
+812 SLDSHSNYFSPE

>member
-1 MPRPV
+1 MPRPL
-6 QAVLVLLHVL
+6 QAALILVHVL

-28 SAASSVDAVDGYL
+28 STASSVDAVDGYL

-52 VAAFVL
+52 VAVFVL
-58 SLRVR
+58 SLYVR

-73 LAVQVWIVLGALAGL
+73 LAVLAWTVLGALAEL
-88 GGGAGLEGV
+88 SGGAEGQGL
-97 ARLVMPTAVLVLL
+97 ARLAVPVAVIVLL
-110 GRAESRQ
+110 CRPESRR
-117 WFRSSPELRAE
+117 WFRSGLEQRAE

-138 TLRRDGGQTA
+138 RLRRDGGQTA

-160 LVGGLTA
+160 LVGGLMA
-167 TGVGRQLTAE
+167 TGTGQQLTAE
-177 IRAAI
+177 IRSAI
-182 CSLTGSSCPAP
+182 CELTGSSCPAP
-193 GRDVVAGGGDAAGD
+193 GRDVVAGGGG
-207 GGGDGLGGTGA
+207 
-218 GGSSG
+218 
-223 ADGGS
+223 
-228 AHGGGESGLT
+228 T
-238 GGSGSTGTSGATEGA
+238 GGSGAGAADGSGGEDESSLTGGTGSTGTRGENGTTGTTGTTGSTGQPGDTSRPGD
-253 TTTTGATDGTAT
+253 TTTTGPPNTPTTPNTPQAT
-265 TGSDSTGGSGTDG
+265 T
-278 GAGSSDSGTDGGAG
+278 
-292 SSDSTGGSSIDGG
+292 
-305 TGGTESGGGS
+305 
-315 GRPTGSTGGS
+315 P
-325 SAGGATGTSGATGA
+325 
-339 TGASGTTGSQPGSAS
+339 S
-354 PQDRAALPPADFIVP
+354 PQSDLTAP
-369 VDAGRP
+369 VDASRP
-375 AGPHGGGFLDG
+375 PGPHGGGFIDG
-386 LVGDGLGG
+386 FLGDGVGG
-394 DVQGVVDAVLRP
+394 DVRGVVGAVLRP
-406 GETGRRIV
+406 GETGQRIA
-414 DQWRRDTRGAEG
+414 DQWGRDTRGAER
-426 KWARGDYIGAVWDGN
+426 KWARGDYIGAAWDWN
-441 KAVGGAGAGMA
+441 KAVGGVGAGLA

-465 DAERAHLSERI
+465 EAERAHLGERI
-476 PLTATPAGR
+476 PQNATPAQR

-503 VPERIGNL
+503 VPERIGSL
-511 DGIPALARDAANR
+511 DGIPVLARDAANR

-544 QLAGLREIQRQLDE
+544 QLAGLREIERQLNE
-558 DAKPPMY
+558 NGKPPMY

-580 FGDPDA
+580 FGNPDV
-586 SRHVS
+586 SQHVS

-604 FAKNDIGRARDT
+604 FAKNDLGRARDT

-638 QLPDKDGVAGYFAV
+638 QLPDKDGAAGYFAV

-665 RDFMDGISVTNRNED
+665 RDFMGGISVTNQNKD

-726 LGVGSAHVF
+726 LGVGSEHVF

-743 VTKLPSR
+743 VTKLPSK

-757 VGLVLGGPGGAYL
+757 LGLALGGPGGAYV

-782 WFGKDPASE
+782 WFGKDPASK

-805 LVGGGGI
+805 LVSGSGI
-812 SLDSHANYFSPE
+812 SLDSHSNYFSPE

>member
-73 LAVQVWIVLGALAGL
+73 LAVQVWIVLGALAEL
-88 GGGAGLEGV
+88 GGGAGLDGV
-97 ARLVMPTAVLVLL
+97 ARLVMPAAVLVLL

-117 WFRSSPELRAE
+117 WFRSSPEQRAE

-138 TLRRDGGQTA
+138 TPRRDGGQTA
-148 LEYLGLVLVVVA
+148 LEYLGLVLIVVA
-160 LVGGLTA
+160 LVGGLMA
-167 TGVGRQLTAE
+167 TGIGGQLTAE

-193 GRDVVAGGGDAAGD
+193 GHDVVAGGGDAGGD
-207 GGGDGLGGTGA
+207 GRGGGDASSGTA
-218 GGSSG
+218 GGST
-223 ADGGS
+223 D
-228 AHGGGESGLT
+228 GGGESSLT
-238 GGSGSTGTSGATEGA
+238 GGTGSTGTSGAADGTA
-253 TTTTGATDGTAT
+253 TTTGAADGTAT
-265 TGSDSTGGSGTDG
+265 TGSDGGSGSTDGATGGSTGRPN
-278 GAGSSDSGTDGGAG
+278 GSSGA
-292 SSDSTGGSSIDGG
+292 S
-305 TGGTESGGGS
+305 
-315 GRPTGSTGGS
+315 
-325 SAGGATGTSGATGA
+325 GTSGT
-339 TGASGTTGSQPGSAS
+339 TGASGTSGTTGAGASGSAGAQAGATGSQPGSGS
-354 PQDRAALPPADFIVP
+354 PQNRAALPPADFIVP

-414 DQWRRDTRGAEG
+414 DEWRRDTRGAEG
-426 KWARGDYIGAVWDGN
+426 KWARGDYIGAAWDWN

-465 DAERAHLSERI
+465 EAERAHLSERI

-485 KAWWDGLSPE
+485 KAWWDGLSQE

-558 DAKPPMY
+558 DGKPPMY

-743 VTKLPSR
+743 VTKLPSK

-812 SLDSHANYFSPE
+812 SLDAHSNYFSPE

>member
-1 MPRPV
+1 MPRPL
-6 QAVLVLLHVL
+6 QAVLILLHVL
-16 FVATLVGAVRAL
+16 FVATLVGAIRAL
-28 SAASSVDAVDGYL
+28 STASSVDAVDGYL

-58 SLRVR
+58 SLYVR

-73 LAVQVWIVLGALAGL
+73 LAVQAWIVLGALAEL
-88 GGGAGLEGV
+88 SGGSGGEGV
-97 ARLVMPTAVLVLL
+97 ARLVIPAAVIVLL
-110 GRAESRQ
+110 CRPESRR
-117 WFRSSPELRAE
+117 WFRSELEQRAE

-138 TLRRDGGQTA
+138 KLRRDGGQTA

-160 LVGGLTA
+160 LVGGLMA
-167 TGVGRQLTAE
+167 TGTGRQLTAE
-177 IRAAI
+177 IRSAI
-182 CSLTGSSCPAP
+182 CELTGSSCPAP
-193 GRDVVAGGGDAAGD
+193 GHDLVAGGGSADGNGSGSGSDSSGGSGSAGAGGSGGGDASGVGD
-207 GGGDGLGGTGA
+207 GGGE
-218 GGSSG
+218 SS
-223 ADGGS
+223 
-228 AHGGGESGLT
+228 LT
-238 GGSGSTGTSGATEGA
+238 GGTGSTGTSGD
-253 TTTTGATDGTAT
+253 TGGTAT
-265 TGSDSTGGSGTDG
+265 TGST
-278 GAGSSDSGTDGGAG
+278 
-292 SSDSTGGSSIDGG
+292 
-305 TGGTESGGGS
+305 
-315 GRPTGSTGGS
+315 TGSTGSTAGS
-325 SAGGATGTSGATGA
+325 GGSAGT
-339 TGASGTTGSQPGSAS
+339 SGTTGSTAGSTTGSNGSAGAPGDTTRPQGNASS
-354 PQDRAALPPADFIVP
+354 PSTQGGDTFPPGDVIVP

-375 AGPHGGGFLDG
+375 AGPNGGGFLG
-386 LVGDGLGG
+386 GFLGDGLGG

-406 GETGRRIV
+406 GDSGRRIV
-414 DQWRRDTRGAEG
+414 DQWGRDTRGAGE
-426 KWARGDYIGAVWDGN
+426 KWARGDYIGAAWDWN
-441 KAVGGAGAGMA
+441 KAVGGAGAGLA

-465 DAERAHLSERI
+465 EAERAHLSERI
-476 PLTATPAGR
+476 PQNAAPAER

-495 ERERYIEL
+495 ERERYVEL

-511 DGIPALARDAANR
+511 DGIPVLARDAANR

-544 QLAGLREIQRQLDE
+544 QLAGLREIERQLNE
-558 DAKPPMY
+558 NGKPPMY

-580 FGDPDA
+580 FGNPDA
-586 SRHVS
+586 SQHVS

-604 FAKNDIGRARDT
+604 FAKNDLGRARDT

-660 GGAAY
+660 GGEAY
-665 RDFMDGISVTNRNED
+665 RGFMDGISVTNQNKD

-691 SRTVGAAAARPG
+691 SRTVGAAAAKPG

-726 LGVGSAHVF
+726 LGVGSEHVF

-743 VTKLPSR
+743 VTKLPSK

-757 VGLVLGGPGGAYL
+757 IGLALGGPGGAYI

-782 WFGKDPASE
+782 WFGKDPASK

-805 LVGGGGI
+805 LVSGSGI
-812 SLDSHANYFSPE
+812 SLDSHSNYFSPE

>member
-1 MPRPV
+1 MPRPL
-6 QAVLVLLHVL
+6 QAVLILLHVL
-16 FVATLVGAVRAL
+16 FVATLVGAIRAL
-28 SAASSVDAVDGYL
+28 STASSVDAVDGYL

-58 SLRVR
+58 SLYVR

-73 LAVQVWIVLGALAGL
+73 LAVQAWIVLGALAEL
-88 GGGAGLEGV
+88 SGGSGGEGV
-97 ARLVMPTAVLVLL
+97 ARLVIPAAGIVLL
-110 GRAESRQ
+110 CRPESRR
-117 WFRSSPELRAE
+117 WFRSELEQRAE

-138 TLRRDGGQTA
+138 KLRRDGGQTA

-160 LVGGLTA
+160 LVGGLMA
-167 TGVGRQLTAE
+167 TGTGRQLTAE
-177 IRAAI
+177 IRSAI
-182 CSLTGSSCPAP
+182 CELTGSSCPAP
-193 GRDVVAGGGDAAGD
+193 GHDLVAGGGSADGSGNGSGSDSSGGSGSAGAGGSGGGDASGVGD
-207 GGGDGLGGTGA
+207 GGGE
-218 GGSSG
+218 SS
-223 ADGGS
+223 
-228 AHGGGESGLT
+228 LT
-238 GGSGSTGTSGATEGA
+238 GGTGSTGTSGD
-253 TTTTGATDGTAT
+253 TGGTAT
-265 TGSDSTGGSGTDG
+265 AGSTAGSGGS
-278 GAGSSDSGTDGGAG
+278 A
-292 SSDSTGGSSIDGG
+292 G
-305 TGGTESGGGS
+305 TGGT
-315 GRPTGSTGGS
+315 TGSTAGS
-325 SAGGATGTSGATGA
+325 TAGSNGSAGAPGDATRPQGN
-339 TGASGTTGSQPGSAS
+339 ASSPSTQGGDTFPPG
-354 PQDRAALPPADFIVP
+354 DVIVP

-375 AGPHGGGFLDG
+375 AGPNGGGFLG
-386 LVGDGLGG
+386 GFLGDGLGG

-406 GETGRRIV
+406 GDSGRRIV
-414 DQWRRDTRGAEG
+414 DQWGRDTRGAGE
-426 KWARGDYIGAVWDGN
+426 KWARGDYIGAAWDWN
-441 KAVGGAGAGMA
+441 KAVGGAGAGLA

-476 PLTATPAGR
+476 PQNASPAER

-511 DGIPALARDAANR
+511 DGIPVLARDAANR

-544 QLAGLREIQRQLDE
+544 QLAGLREIERQLNE
-558 DAKPPMY
+558 NGKPPMY

-580 FGDPDA
+580 FGNPDA
-586 SRHVS
+586 SQHVS

-604 FAKNDIGRARDT
+604 FAKNDLGRARDT

-660 GGAAY
+660 GGEAY
-665 RDFMDGISVTNRNED
+665 RGFMDGISVTNQNKD

-691 SRTVGAAAARPG
+691 SRTVGAAAAKPG

-726 LGVGSAHVF
+726 LGVGSEHVF

-743 VTKLPSR
+743 VTKLPSK

-757 VGLVLGGPGGAYL
+757 IGLALGGPGGAYL

-782 WFGKDPASE
+782 WFGKDPASK

-805 LVGGGGI
+805 LVSGSGI
-812 SLDSHANYFSPE
+812 SLDSHSNYFSPE

>member
-1 MPRPV
+1 MPRPL

-28 SAASSVDAVDGYL
+28 STASSVDAVDGYL

-52 VAAFVL
+52 VGAFVL
-58 SLRVR
+58 SLYVR
-63 HGGVR
+63 HGGIR

-73 LAVQVWIVLGALAGL
+73 LAVQAWIVLGALAEL
-88 GGGAGLEGV
+88 SGGAGAQGV
-97 ARLVMPTAVLVLL
+97 ARLVMPAAVIVLL
-110 GRAESRQ
+110 CRPESRG
-117 WFRSSPELRAE
+117 WFRSGLEQRVE

-138 TLRRDGGQTA
+138 KLRRDGGQTA

-160 LVGGLTA
+160 LVGGLMA
-167 TGVGRQLTAE
+167 TGTGRQLTAE
-177 IRAAI
+177 IRSAI
-182 CSLTGSSCPAP
+182 CELTGSSCPAP
-193 GRDVVAGGGDAAGD
+193 GHDVVAGGGSTDGTGTGTGGSNGTANGTGDDEAPGADADTGAAGGG
-207 GGGDGLGGTGA
+207 GGGDESSLTGGTGSTGTDGDTGGA
-218 GGSSG
+218 ATTGSTVGSNGNSSGSDDSSNGSSSGSSGGSSG
-223 ADGGS
+223 DSDGS
-228 AHGGGESGLT
+228 
-238 GGSGSTGTSGATEGA
+238 GGSGSSSPSG
-253 TTTTGATDGTAT
+253 DTAHPQ
-265 TGSDSTGGSGTDG
+265 GGD
-278 GAGSSDSGTDGGAG
+278 AFP
-292 SSDSTGGSSIDGG
+292 
-305 TGGTESGGGS
+305 
-315 GRPTGSTGGS
+315 PT
-325 SAGGATGTSGATGA
+325 AV
-339 TGASGTTGSQPGSAS
+339 
-354 PQDRAALPPADFIVP
+354 FVP

-375 AGPHGGGFLDG
+375 AGPGGGFLDG
-386 LVGDGLGG
+386 FLGDGLGG

-406 GETGRRIV
+406 GESGRRIV
-414 DQWRRDTRGAEG
+414 DQWGRDTRGAGE
-426 KWARGDYIGAVWDGN
+426 KWARGDYIGAAWDWN
-441 KAVGGAGAGMA
+441 KAVGGAGAGLA

-465 DAERAHLSERI
+465 DAERAHLSGRI
-476 PLTATPAGR
+476 PQNATPAER

-495 ERERYIEL
+495 ERQRYIEL
-503 VPERIGNL
+503 VPELIGNL
-511 DGIPALARDAANR
+511 DGIPVLARDAANR

-544 QLAGLREIQRQLDE
+544 QLAGLREIERQLKE
-558 DAKPPMY
+558 DGKPPMY

-580 FGDPDA
+580 FGNPDA
-586 SRHVS
+586 SQHVS

-604 FAKNDIGRARDT
+604 FAKNDLGRARDT

-638 QLPDKDGVAGYFAV
+638 QLPDKDGAAGYFAV

-665 RDFMDGISVTNRNED
+665 RDFMGGISVTNQNKD

-726 LGVGSAHVF
+726 LGVGSEHVF

-743 VTKLPSR
+743 VTKLPSK

-757 VGLVLGGPGGAYL
+757 IGLVLGGPGGAYL

-782 WFGKDPASE
+782 WFGKDPASK

-805 LVGGGGI
+805 LVSGSGV
-812 SLDSHANYFSPE
+812 SLDSHSNYFSPE

>member
-1 MPRPV
+1 MPRPL
-6 QAVLVLLHVL
+6 QAALILVHVL

-28 SAASSVDAVDGYL
+28 STASSVDAVDGYL

-52 VAAFVL
+52 VAVFVL
-58 SLRVR
+58 SLYVR

-73 LAVQVWIVLGALAGL
+73 LAVLAWTVLGALAEL
-88 GGGAGLEGV
+88 SGGAEGQGL
-97 ARLVMPTAVLVLL
+97 ARLAVPVAVIVLL
-110 GRAESRQ
+110 CRPESRR
-117 WFRSSPELRAE
+117 WFRSGLEQRAE

-138 TLRRDGGQTA
+138 RLRRDGGQTA

-160 LVGGLTA
+160 LVGGLMA
-167 TGVGRQLTAE
+167 TGTGQQLTAE
-177 IRAAI
+177 IRSAI
-182 CSLTGSSCPAP
+182 CELTGSSCPAP
-193 GRDVVAGGGDAAGD
+193 GRDAVAD
-207 GGGDGLGGTGA
+207 GGGTGDSDGSGSRPHDPPGA
-218 GGSSG
+218 GA
-223 ADGGS
+223 ADGS
-228 AHGGGESGLT
+228 GGEDESSLT
-238 GGSGSTGTSGATEGA
+238 GGTGSTGTRGENG
-253 TTTTGATDGTAT
+253 TTGTNGSTGQPGDTAT
-265 TGSDSTGGSGTDG
+265 TGAPTTPQATTPTTPQSDLT
-278 GAGSSDSGTDGGAG
+278 A
-292 SSDSTGGSSIDGG
+292 
-305 TGGTESGGGS
+305 
-315 GRPTGSTGGS
+315 
-325 SAGGATGTSGATGA
+325 
-339 TGASGTTGSQPGSAS
+339 
-354 PQDRAALPPADFIVP
+354 P

-375 AGPHGGGFLDG
+375 PGPHGGGFLG
-386 LVGDGLGG
+386 GFLGDGVGG
-394 DVQGVVDAVLRP
+394 DVRGVVGAVLRP
-406 GETGRRIV
+406 GETGQRIA
-414 DQWRRDTRGAEG
+414 DQWGRDTRDAER
-426 KWARGDYIGAVWDGN
+426 KWARGDYIGAAWDWN
-441 KAVGGAGAGMA
+441 KAVGGVGAGLA

-465 DAERAHLSERI
+465 EAERAHLGERI
-476 PLTATPAGR
+476 PQNATPAQR

-511 DGIPALARDAANR
+511 DGIPVLARDAANR

-544 QLAGLREIQRQLDE
+544 QLAGLREIERQLNE
-558 DAKPPMY
+558 NGKPPMY

-580 FGDPDA
+580 FGNPDE
-586 SRHVS
+586 SQHVS

-604 FAKNDIGRARDT
+604 FAKNDLGRARDT

-665 RDFMDGISVTNRNED
+665 RDFMGGISATNQNKD

-726 LGVGSAHVF
+726 LGVGSEHVF

-743 VTKLPSR
+743 VTKLPSK

-757 VGLVLGGPGGAYL
+757 LGLALGGPGGAYVV
-770 AGDLADPGDDDL
+770 GDLADPGDDDL
-782 WFGKDPASE
+782 WFGKDPASK

-805 LVGGGGI
+805 LVSGSGI
-812 SLDSHANYFSPE
+812 SLDSHSNYFSPE

>member
-1 MPRPV
+1 MPRPL
-6 QAVLVLLHVL
+6 QAVLILLHVL

-28 SAASSVDAVDGYL
+28 STASSVDSVDGYL

-52 VAAFVL
+52 ISAFVL
-58 SLRVR
+58 SLYVR
-63 HGGVR
+63 KGGVR
-68 VWYGL
+68 VWYVL
-73 LAVQVWIVLGALAGL
+73 LAVQAWIVLGALAEL
-88 GGGAGLEGV
+88 SGGAGAGGV
-97 ARLVMPTAVLVLL
+97 ARLVIPVAVIVLL
-110 GRAESRQ
+110 CRPGSRR
-117 WFRSSPELRAE
+117 WFRSGLDQRAE

-138 TLRRDGGQTA
+138 KLRRDGGQTA

-160 LVGGLTA
+160 LVGGLMA
-167 TGVGRQLTAE
+167 TGTGRQLTAE
-177 IRAAI
+177 IRSAI
-182 CSLTGSSCPAP
+182 CELTGGSCPAP
-193 GRDVVAGGGDAAGD
+193 GHDVVAGGGSTDGSGGGSGSGSGSGHGD
-207 GGGDGLGGTGA
+207 SLGTGADGGGGDG
-218 GGSSG
+218 SS
-223 ADGGS
+223 
-228 AHGGGESGLT
+228 LT
-238 GGSGSTGTSGATEGA
+238 GGTGSTGTSGDTGGA
-253 TTTTGATDGTAT
+253 AT
-265 TGSDSTGGSGTDG
+265 TGST
-278 GAGSSDSGTDGGAG
+278 
-292 SSDSTGGSSIDGG
+292 
-305 TGGTESGGGS
+305 
-315 GRPTGSTGGS
+315 RGSTGGS
-325 SAGGATGTSGATGA
+325 N
-339 TGASGTTGSQPGSAS
+339 TGSSSGGGPQGNASS
-354 PQDRAALPPADFIVP
+354 PQDGGQGDGQGDGQSDGRGGDAFPPSDVIVP

-375 AGPHGGGFLDG
+375 AGPNGGGFLDG
-386 LVGDGLGG
+386 FLGDGLGG

-406 GETGRRIV
+406 GESGRRIV
-414 DQWRRDTRGAEG
+414 DQWGRDTQGAG
-426 KWARGDYIGAVWDGN
+426 DKWDRGDYVGAVWDWN
-441 KAVGGAGAGMA
+441 KAVGGAGAGLA

-465 DAERAHLSERI
+465 DAERAHLSGRI
-476 PLTATPAGR
+476 PQNATPAGN

-503 VPERIGNL
+503 VPDRIGNL
-511 DGIPALARDAANR
+511 DGIPVLARDAANR

-544 QLAGLREIQRQLDE
+544 QLAGLREIDRQLKE
-558 DAKPPMY
+558 NGKPPMY

-580 FGDPDA
+580 FGNPDA
-586 SRHVS
+586 SQHVS

-604 FAKNDIGRARDT
+604 FAKNDLGRARDT
-616 AIGAQGYDESTAS
+616 AIGAQGYDDSTAS

-638 QLPDKDGVAGYFAV
+638 QLPDKDGAAGYFAV

-665 RDFMDGISVTNRNED
+665 RDFMGGISVTNQNKD
-680 PHLTAIGHSYG
+680 PHMTAIGHSYG

-726 LGVGSAHVF
+726 LGVGSEHVF

-743 VTKLPSR
+743 VTKLPSK
-750 TQVVVGG
+750 TQVAVGG
-757 VGLVLGGPGGAYL
+757 IGLVLGGPGGAYL

-782 WFGKDPASE
+782 WFGKDPASK

-805 LVGGGGI
+805 LVSGSGI
-812 SLDSHANYFSPE
+812 SLDSHSNYFSPE

>member
-1 MPRPV
+1 MPRPL
-6 QAVLVLLHVL
+6 QAALILLHVL
-16 FVATLVGAVRAL
+16 FVATLVGAIRAL
-28 SAASSVDAVDGYL
+28 STASSVDAVDGYL

-52 VAAFVL
+52 VAVFVL
-58 SLRVR
+58 SLYVR

-73 LAVQVWIVLGALAGL
+73 LAVLAWIVLGALAEL
-88 GGGAGLEGV
+88 SGGGAEGQGV
-97 ARLVMPTAVLVLL
+97 ARLAVPVAVIVLL
-110 GRAESRQ
+110 CRPESRR
-117 WFRSSPELRAE
+117 WFRSGLEQRAE

-138 TLRRDGGQTA
+138 RLRRDGGQTA

-160 LVGGLTA
+160 LVGGLMA
-167 TGVGRQLTAE
+167 TGTGQQLTAE
-177 IRAAI
+177 IRSAI
-182 CSLTGSSCPAP
+182 CELTGSSCPAA
-193 GRDVVAGGGDAAGD
+193 GRDVVAGGGSSD
-207 GGGDGLGGTGA
+207 GGADGSGDRDTSSSGA
-218 GGSSG
+218 GGISG
-223 ADGGS
+223 E
-228 AHGGGESGLT
+228 GESSLT
-238 GGSGSTGTSGATEGA
+238 GGTGSTGTTGENATSGTSGTTATSGRP
-253 TTTTGATDGTAT
+253 DDTAT
-265 TGSDSTGGSGTDG
+265 TGRPGDTATTGAPNT
-278 GAGSSDSGTDGGAG
+278 
-292 SSDSTGGSSIDGG
+292 
-305 TGGTESGGGS
+305 
-315 GRPTGSTGGS
+315 PQGSTPFPRG
-325 SAGGATGTSGATGA
+325 
-339 TGASGTTGSQPGSAS
+339 
-354 PQDRAALPPADFIVP
+354 DFIAP

-375 AGPHGGGFLDG
+375 AGPHGGGFIGGFL
-386 LVGDGLGG
+386 GDGVGG
-394 DVQGVVDAVLRP
+394 DVRGVVGAVLRP
-406 GETGRRIV
+406 GETGQRIA
-414 DQWRRDTRGAEG
+414 DQWARDTRGAEQ
-426 KWARGDYIGAVWDGN
+426 KWARGDYIGAAWDWN
-441 KAVGGAGAGMA
+441 KAVGGAGAGLA

-465 DAERAHLSERI
+465 DAERAHFGERI
-476 PLTATPAGR
+476 PQNATPAQR

-495 ERERYIEL
+495 QRERYIEL
-503 VPERIGNL
+503 LPERIGNL
-511 DGIPALARDAANR
+511 DGIPVLARDAANR

-544 QLAGLREIQRQLDE
+544 QLAGLREIERQLNE
-558 DAKPPMY
+558 NGKPPMY
-565 LIGIGDEGNGRAIVS
+565 LIGVGDEGNGRAIVS
-580 FGDPDA
+580 FGNPDA
-586 SRHVS
+586 SQHVS

-604 FAKNDIGRARDT
+604 FAKNDLGRARDT

-665 RDFMDGISVTNRNED
+665 RDFMGGISATNQNKD

-691 SRTVGAAAARPG
+691 SRTVGAAAARSG

-726 LGVGSAHVF
+726 LGVGSEHVF

-743 VTKLPSR
+743 VTKLPSK

-757 VGLVLGGPGGAYL
+757 LGLALGGPGGAYV

-782 WFGKDPASE
+782 WFGKDPASK

-805 LVGGGGI
+805 LVSGSGI
-812 SLDSHANYFSPE
+812 SLDSHSNYFSPE

>member
-1 MPRPV
+1 MPRPL
-6 QAVLVLLHVL
+6 QAVLILLHVL
-16 FVATLVGAVRAL
+16 FVATLVGAIRAL
-28 SAASSVDAVDGYL
+28 STASSVDAVDGYL

-58 SLRVR
+58 SLYVR

-73 LAVQVWIVLGALAGL
+73 LAVQAWIVLGALAEL
-88 GGGAGLEGV
+88 SGGSGGEGV
-97 ARLVMPTAVLVLL
+97 ARLVIPAAVIVLL
-110 GRAESRQ
+110 CRPESRR
-117 WFRSSPELRAE
+117 WFRSELEQRAE

-138 TLRRDGGQTA
+138 KLRRDGGQTA

-160 LVGGLTA
+160 LVGGLMA
-167 TGVGRQLTAE
+167 TGTGRQLTAE
-177 IRAAI
+177 IRSAI
-182 CSLTGSSCPAP
+182 CELTGSSCPAP
-193 GRDVVAGGGDAAGD
+193 GHDLVAGGGSADGSGSGSDSSGGSDSAGAGGSGGGDASGVGD
-207 GGGDGLGGTGA
+207 GGGE
-218 GGSSG
+218 SS
-223 ADGGS
+223 
-228 AHGGGESGLT
+228 LT
-238 GGSGSTGTSGATEGA
+238 GGTGSTGTSGD
-253 TTTTGATDGTAT
+253 TGGTAT
-265 TGSDSTGGSGTDG
+265 TGSTAGSGGS
-278 GAGSSDSGTDGGAG
+278 A
-292 SSDSTGGSSIDGG
+292 G
-305 TGGTESGGGS
+305 TGGT
-315 GRPTGSTGGS
+315 TGSTAGS
-325 SAGGATGTSGATGA
+325 
-339 TGASGTTGSQPGSAS
+339 TTGSTAGSNGSAGAPGDATRPQGNASS
-354 PQDRAALPPADFIVP
+354 PSTQGGDSFPPGDVIVP

-375 AGPHGGGFLDG
+375 AGPNGGGFLG
-386 LVGDGLGG
+386 GFLGDGLGG

-406 GETGRRIV
+406 GDSGRRIV
-414 DQWRRDTRGAEG
+414 DQWGRDTRGAGE
-426 KWARGDYIGAVWDGN
+426 KWARGDYIGAAWDWN
-441 KAVGGAGAGMA
+441 KAVGGAGAGLA

-476 PLTATPAGR
+476 PQNAAPAER

-511 DGIPALARDAANR
+511 DGIPVLARDAANR

-544 QLAGLREIQRQLDE
+544 QLAGLREIERQLNE
-558 DAKPPMY
+558 NGKPPMY

-580 FGDPDA
+580 FGNPDA
-586 SRHVS
+586 SQHVS

-604 FAKNDIGRARDT
+604 FAKNDLGRARDT

-660 GGAAY
+660 GGEAY
-665 RDFMDGISVTNRNED
+665 RGFMDGISVTNQNKD

-691 SRTVGAAAARPG
+691 SRTVGAAAAKPG

-726 LGVGSAHVF
+726 LGVGSEHVF

-743 VTKLPSR
+743 VTKLPSK

-757 VGLVLGGPGGAYL
+757 IGLALGGPGGAYI

-782 WFGKDPASE
+782 WFGKDPASK

-805 LVGGGGI
+805 LVSGSGI
-812 SLDSHANYFSPE
+812 SLDSHSNYFSPE

>member
-1 MPRPV
+1 MPRPL
-6 QAVLVLLHVL
+6 QAVLILLHVL
-16 FVATLVGAVRAL
+16 FVATLVGAIRAL
-28 SAASSVDAVDGYL
+28 STASSVDAVDGYL

-52 VAAFVL
+52 IGAFVL
-58 SLRVR
+58 SLYVR
-63 HGGVR
+63 KGGVR

-73 LAVQVWIVLGALAGL
+73 LAVQAWIVLGALAEL
-88 GGGAGLEGV
+88 SGGAGAGGV
-97 ARLVMPTAVLVLL
+97 ARLVIPTAAIVLL
-110 GRAESRQ
+110 CRPGSRR
-117 WFRSSPELRAE
+117 WFRSGLEQRAE
-128 QRLFSFARMM
+128 QRLFSFTRMM
-138 TLRRDGGQTA
+138 KLRRDAGQTA

-167 TGVGRQLTAE
+167 TGTGRQLTAE
-177 IRAAI
+177 IRSAI
-182 CSLTGSSCPAP
+182 CELTGGSCPAP
-193 GRDVVAGGGDAAGD
+193 GHDVVAGGGSADGSGSGSGSGGNSSGPGGAPGAGTD
-207 GGGDGLGGTGA
+207 GGA
-218 GGSSG
+218 G
-223 ADGGS
+223 ADGG
-228 AHGGGESGLT
+228 GGSGDESGLT
-238 GGSGSTGTSGATEGA
+238 GGTGGGTRD
-253 TTTTGATDGTAT
+253 TGGTAT
-265 TGSDSTGGSGTDG
+265 TGSTGGPGGTDG
-278 GAGSSDSGTDGGAG
+278 ARGT
-292 SSDSTGGSSIDGG
+292 GG
-305 TGGTESGGGS
+305 TGGDSGGTAGSVGS
-315 GRPTGSTGGS
+315 GSGDAVGSGD
-325 SAGGATGTSGATGA
+325 TSGPEG
-339 TGASGTTGSQPGSAS
+339 GDQGGGVF
-354 PQDRAALPPADFIVP
+354 PPSDAIVP

-375 AGPHGGGFLDG
+375 AGPDGGGFLDG
-386 LVGDGLGG
+386 FLGDGLGG

-406 GETGRRIV
+406 GESGRRIV
-414 DQWRRDTRGAEG
+414 DQWGRDTRGAGE
-426 KWARGDYIGAVWDGN
+426 KWDRGDYVGAAWDWN
-441 KAVGGAGAGMA
+441 KAVGGAGAGLA

-465 DAERAHLSERI
+465 DAERAHLSGRI
-476 PLTATPAGR
+476 PQNATPAGN

-495 ERERYIEL
+495 ERDRYVEL
-503 VPERIGNL
+503 VPERVGNL
-511 DGIPALARDAANR
+511 DGIPVLARDAANR

-544 QLAGLREIQRQLDE
+544 QLAGLREIERQIEE
-558 DAKPPMY
+558 DGKPPMY

-580 FGDPDA
+580 FGNPDA
-586 SRHVS
+586 SRNVS

-604 FAKNDIGRARDT
+604 FAKNDLGRARDT
-616 AIGAQGYDESTAS
+616 AIGAQGYDDSTAS

-638 QLPDKDGVAGYFAV
+638 QLPDKDGAAGYFAV

-665 RDFMDGISVTNRNED
+665 RDFMGGISVTNQNKD

-726 LGVGSAHVF
+726 LGVGSEHVF

-743 VTKLPSR
+743 VTKLPSK

-757 VGLVLGGPGGAYL
+757 IGLALGGPGGAYL
-770 AGDLADPGDDDL
+770 GGDLADPGDDDL
-782 WFGKDPASE
+782 WFGKDPASK

-805 LVGGGGI
+805 LVSGSGV
-812 SLDSHANYFSPE
+812 SLDSHSNYFSPE

>member
-1 MPRPV
+1 MPRPL
-6 QAVLVLLHVL
+6 QATLILLHVL
-16 FVATLVGAVRAL
+16 FVATLVGAIRAL
-28 SAASSVDAVDGYL
+28 STASSVDAVDGYL
-41 LGLLLYASLPG
+41 LGLLLYAALPG
-52 VAAFVL
+52 VAVFVL
-58 SLRVR
+58 SLYVR

-68 VWYGL
+68 VRYGL
-73 LAVQVWIVLGALAGL
+73 LAVLAWIVLGALAEL
-88 GGGAGLEGV
+88 SGGAEGQGI
-97 ARLVMPTAVLVLL
+97 ARLVLPVAAIVLL
-110 GRAESRQ
+110 CRPESRR
-117 WFRSSPELRAE
+117 WFRSGPDQRAE

-138 TLRRDGGQTA
+138 KFRRDGGQTA

-160 LVGGLTA
+160 LVGGLMA
-167 TGVGRQLTAE
+167 TGTGQQLTAE
-177 IRAAI
+177 IRSAI
-182 CSLTGSSCPAP
+182 CELTGSSCPAP
-193 GRDVVAGGGDAAGD
+193 GRDVVAGD
-207 GGGDGLGGTGA
+207 GSASGSA
-218 GGSSG
+218 GGSAGGRGDYGSPGAG
-223 ADGGS
+223 ADGG
-228 AHGGGESGLT
+228 GGEGGESSLT
-238 GGSGSTGTSGATEGA
+238 GGTGSTGTSGENGTSTGTSTGA
-253 TTTTGATDGTAT
+253 PGTSGSTGSTGAPGTTGSTSSTGTPDTTTGAPSETA
-265 TGSDSTGGSGTDG
+265 
-278 GAGSSDSGTDGGAG
+278 SSET
-292 SSDSTGGSSIDGG
+292 
-305 TGGTESGGGS
+305 
-315 GRPTGSTGGS
+315 
-325 SAGGATGTSGATGA
+325 
-339 TGASGTTGSQPGSAS
+339 S
-354 PQDRAALPPADFIVP
+354 PQTDLLTP

-375 AGPHGGGFLDG
+375 PGPNGGGFLDG
-386 LVGDGLGG
+386 FLGDGLGG
-394 DVQGVVDAVLRP
+394 DVRGVVDAVLRP
-406 GETGRRIV
+406 GETGQRIV
-414 DQWRRDTRGAEG
+414 DQWARDTRGAEQ
-426 KWARGDYIGAVWDGN
+426 KWARGDFIGAAWDWN
-441 KAVGGAGAGMA
+441 KAVGGAGAGLA

-465 DAERAHLSERI
+465 DAERAHLSARI
-476 PLTATPAGR
+476 PQNATPAQR

-511 DGIPALARDAANR
+511 DGIPVLARDAANR

-544 QLAGLREIQRQLDE
+544 QLAGLREIERQLNE
-558 DAKPPMY
+558 NGKPPMY

-580 FGDPDA
+580 FGNPDV
-586 SRHVS
+586 SQHVS

-604 FAKNDIGRARDT
+604 FAKNDLGRARDT

-665 RDFMDGISVTNRNED
+665 RDFMDGISVTNQNKD

-726 LGVGSAHVF
+726 LGVGSEHVF

-743 VTKLPSR
+743 VTKLPSK

-757 VGLVLGGPGGAYL
+757 LGLVLGGPGGAYI

-782 WFGKDPASE
+782 WFGKDPASK

-805 LVGGGGI
+805 LVSGSGI
-812 SLDSHANYFSPE
+812 SLDSHSNYFSPE

>member
-1 MPRPV
+1 MPRPL
-6 QAVLVLLHVL
+6 QAVLILLHVL
-16 FVATLVGAVRAL
+16 FVATLVGAIRAL
-28 SAASSVDAVDGYL
+28 STASSVDAVDGYL

-58 SLRVR
+58 SLYVR
-63 HGGVR
+63 HGGIR

-73 LAVQVWIVLGALAGL
+73 LAVQAWIVLGALAEL
-88 GGGAGLEGV
+88 SGGSGGEGV
-97 ARLVMPTAVLVLL
+97 ARLVIPAAVIVLL
-110 GRAESRQ
+110 CRPESRR
-117 WFRSSPELRAE
+117 WFRSELEQRAE

-138 TLRRDGGQTA
+138 KLRRDGGQTA

-160 LVGGLTA
+160 LVGGLMA
-167 TGVGRQLTAE
+167 TGTGRQLTAE
-177 IRAAI
+177 IRSAI
-182 CSLTGSSCPAP
+182 CELTGSSCPAP
-193 GRDVVAGGGDAAGD
+193 GHDLVAGGGSADGSGSGNGSGSDSSGGSGSAGAGGSGGGDASGVGD
-207 GGGDGLGGTGA
+207 GGGE
-218 GGSSG
+218 SS
-223 ADGGS
+223 
-228 AHGGGESGLT
+228 LT
-238 GGSGSTGTSGATEGA
+238 GGTGSTGTSGDIG
-253 TTTTGATDGTAT
+253 GTAT
-265 TGSDSTGGSGTDG
+265 TGSTAGSGGSV
-278 GAGSSDSGTDGGAG
+278 
-292 SSDSTGGSSIDGG
+292 G
-305 TGGTESGGGS
+305 TGGT
-315 GRPTGSTGGS
+315 TGSTAGS
-325 SAGGATGTSGATGA
+325 NAGSNGSTGA
-339 TGASGTTGSQPGSAS
+339 PGDATRPQGNASSPSTQGGDSFPPG
-354 PQDRAALPPADFIVP
+354 DVIVP

-375 AGPHGGGFLDG
+375 AGPNGGGFLG
-386 LVGDGLGG
+386 GFLGDGLGG

-406 GETGRRIV
+406 GDSGRRIV
-414 DQWRRDTRGAEG
+414 DQWGRDTRGAGE
-426 KWARGDYIGAVWDGN
+426 KWARGDYIGAAWDWN
-441 KAVGGAGAGMA
+441 KAVGGAGAGLA

-465 DAERAHLSERI
+465 EAERAHLSERI
-476 PLTATPAGR
+476 PQNAAPAER

-511 DGIPALARDAANR
+511 DGIPVLARDAANR

-544 QLAGLREIQRQLDE
+544 QLAGLREIERQLNE
-558 DAKPPMY
+558 NGKPPMY

-580 FGDPDA
+580 FGNPDA
-586 SRHVS
+586 SQHVS

-604 FAKNDIGRARDT
+604 FAKNDLGRARDT

-660 GGAAY
+660 GGEAY
-665 RDFMDGISVTNRNED
+665 RGFMDGISVTNQNKD

-691 SRTVGAAAARPG
+691 SRTVGAAAAKPG

-726 LGVGSAHVF
+726 LGVGSEHVF

-743 VTKLPSR
+743 VTKLPSK

-757 VGLVLGGPGGAYL
+757 IGLALGGPGGAYI

-782 WFGKDPASE
+782 WFGKDPASK

-805 LVGGGGI
+805 LVSGSGI
-812 SLDSHANYFSPE
+812 SLDSHSNYFSPE